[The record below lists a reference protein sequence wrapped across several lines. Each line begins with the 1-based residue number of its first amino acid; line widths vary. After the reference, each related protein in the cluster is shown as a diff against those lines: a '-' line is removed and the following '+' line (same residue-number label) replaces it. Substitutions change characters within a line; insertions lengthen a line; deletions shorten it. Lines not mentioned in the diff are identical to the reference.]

1 MVSVMTSGGRRNRS
15 GPALDP
21 SSGRSDQRGI
31 KLTAL
36 PSGGFDGPVPEFPLP
51 MAATRELEVWA
62 EAWRSP
68 QACAWA
74 LPSESWRIRTV
85 ALWVRTTVRCEDPNA
100 PASLLGQL
108 HRFADQI
115 GFTPAG
121 MTENGWA
128 VAADEVAVKR
138 SAESK
143 ATESKPV
150 RRLRAVNDG
159 Q

>member
-1 MVSVMTSGGRRNRS
+1 MPSGGRRNRS
-15 GPALDP
+15 GPSLDP
-21 SSGRSDQRGI
+21 MSGRSDQRGI

-36 PSGGFDGPVPEFPLP
+36 PAGGFEGEAPEFPLP
-51 MAATRELEVWA
+51 LASTRELEVWA

-74 LPSESWRIRTV
+74 LPSEAWRVRTV
-85 ALWVRTTVRCEDPNA
+85 ALWVRTSVRCEAEDA
-100 PASLLGQL
+100 PAALLGQV

-121 MTENGWA
+121 MRENGWA
-128 VAADEVAVKR
+128 VGADEVSAKR
-138 SAESK
+138 
-143 ATESKPV
+143 TERVDEPREAPK
-150 RRLRAVNDG
+150 RRLRVVNDG